1 MLDIKKWIAKA
12 SIILDRYTHTGKTLH
27 VSAGAI
33 GKSYQ
38 AKYCNFFFPIP
49 YIAEPYTVTMTNCSV
64 VNVGTCTLA
73 NLYATAPTYIY
84 VRVYNSGSGL
94 TSGGTFQGQAMFD
107 IVVGG
112 GSM

>member
-12 SIILDRYTHTGKTLH
+12 STILDRYTHTGKTIH
-27 VSAGAI
+27 ISTGTI

-38 AKYCNFFFPIP
+38 AKYCNFYFPIP
-49 YIAEPYTVTMTNCSV
+49 YIAENYTATMTYCSV
-64 VNVGTCTLA
+64 VNVGNCSLA
-73 NLYATAPTYIY
+73 NMYATYPNCIY

-94 TSGGTFQGQAMFD
+94 TSGGTFQAQAEFD

-112 GSM
+112 G

>member
-1 MLDIKKWIAKA
+1 MLDVKKWIAKVNTA
-12 SIILDRYTHTGKTLH
+12 LRKYTHTGKTLH
-27 VSAGAI
+27 VSTGTI

-49 YIAEPYTVTMTNCSV
+49 YIAESYTATMTSCNV
-64 VNVGTCTLA
+64 VNVGNCSLA
-73 NLYATAPTYIY
+73 NMYTTSPNYIY

-94 TSGGTFQGQAMFD
+94 TSGGIFQAQAEFD

-112 GSM
+112 